1 MRMVNSFLVVLSGNG
16 NGRIKMKECTC
27 GRCQHNIC
35 TKKVPIFSSLSDEEL
50 IKIVNMTGH
59 EAFKKG
65 EIICNEGHKSE
76 TLIIINEGKV
86 KLSKLTKDGKE
97 QIIHILSNGD
107 FFGELNLFNDNES
120 YNFSAYAISDVK
132 ICTLTKKKMD
142 EILIEN
148 PNISLKILKEVTKRL
163 AETETLA
170 QNLATNDA
178 DIRIAHMILEF
189 GEKYG
194 INKKQSIEIKLPI
207 NREEMANYAGVTR
220 ETISRK
226 LSKFEELNIIEL
238 VGNKMIIVKD
248 EDALKELAE

>member
-1 MRMVNSFLVVLSGNG
+1 
-16 NGRIKMKECTC
+16 MKEYTC
-27 GRCQHNIC
+27 RNCHHNIC
-35 TKKVPIFSSLSDEEL
+35 ARKVRIFSSLSEKEL

-65 EIICNEGHKSE
+65 EAICNEGDKSE
-76 TLIIINEGKV
+76 TLVIINEGKV
-86 KLSKLTKDGKE
+86 KLCKLTKEGKE
-97 QIIHILSNGD
+97 QIIHILSSGD

-132 ICTLTKKKMD
+132 ICTLTKQKMD
-142 EILIEN
+142 DILLKN
-148 PNISLKILKEVTKRL
+148 PDISLKILKEVTKRL

-178 DIRIAHMILEF
+178 DIRIANMILDF

-194 INKKQSIEIKLPI
+194 VNKEEYIEIKLPI
-207 NREEMANYAGVTR
+207 NREEMANYVGVTR

-226 LSKFEELNIIEL
+226 LSKFEDLEIIKL
-238 VGNKMIIVKD
+238 VGNKVIIIKD
-248 EDALKELAE
+248 KDALKEYIE

>member
-1 MRMVNSFLVVLSGNG
+1 
-16 NGRIKMKECTC
+16 MKEYTC
-27 GRCQHNIC
+27 RNCHHNIC
-35 TKKVPIFSSLSDEEL
+35 ARKVPIFSSLSEKEL

-65 EIICNEGHKSE
+65 ETICNEGDKSE
-76 TLIIINEGKV
+76 TLVIINEGKV
-86 KLSKLTKDGKE
+86 KLCKLTKEGKE
-97 QIIHILSNGD
+97 QIIHILSSGD

-132 ICTLTKKKMD
+132 ICTLTKQKMD
-142 EILIEN
+142 DILLKN
-148 PNISLKILKEVTKRL
+148 PDISLKILKEVTKRL

-178 DIRIAHMILEF
+178 DIRIANMILDF

-194 INKKQSIEIKLPI
+194 VNKEEYIEIKLPI
-207 NREEMANYAGVTR
+207 NREEMANYVGVTR

-226 LSKFEELNIIEL
+226 LSKFEDLEIIKL
-238 VGNKMIIVKD
+238 VGNKVIIIKD
-248 EDALKELAE
+248 KDVLKEYIE

>member
-1 MRMVNSFLVVLSGNG
+1 
-16 NGRIKMKECTC
+16 MKECTC
-27 GRCQHNIC
+27 GRCHHNIC
-35 TKKVPIFSSLSDEEL
+35 ARKVPIFSSLSGEEL

-65 EIICNEGHKSE
+65 ETICNEGDKSE
-76 TLIIINEGKV
+76 TLVIINEGKV
-86 KLSKLTKDGKE
+86 KLCKLTKEGKE
-97 QIIHILSNGD
+97 QIIHILSSGD

-132 ICTLTKKKMD
+132 ICTLTKNKMD
-142 EILIEN
+142 EILLKN
-148 PNISLKILKEVTKRL
+148 PDISLKILKEVTRRL

-178 DIRIAHMILEF
+178 DIRIANMILDF

-194 INKKQSIEIKLPI
+194 VNKEQYIEIKLPI
-207 NREEMANYAGVTR
+207 NREEMANYVGVTR

-226 LSKFEELNIIEL
+226 LSKFEDLDIIKL
-238 VGNKMIIVKD
+238 VGNKVIIIKN
-248 EDALKELAE
+248 EDALKEFIE

>member
-1 MRMVNSFLVVLSGNG
+1 
-16 NGRIKMKECTC
+16 MKEYTC
-27 GRCQHNIC
+27 RNCHHNIC
-35 TKKVPIFSSLSDEEL
+35 ARKVPIFSSLSEKEL

-65 EIICNEGHKSE
+65 EAICNEGDKSE
-76 TLIIINEGKV
+76 TLVIINEGKV
-86 KLSKLTKDGKE
+86 KLCKLTKEGKE
-97 QIIHILSNGD
+97 QIIHILSSGD

-132 ICTLTKKKMD
+132 ICTFTKQKMD
-142 EILIEN
+142 DILLKN
-148 PNISLKILKEVTKRL
+148 PDISLKILKEVTKRL

-178 DIRIAHMILEF
+178 DIRIANMILDF

-194 INKKQSIEIKLPI
+194 VNKEQYIEIKLPI
-207 NREEMANYAGVTR
+207 NREEMANYVGVTR

-226 LSKFEELNIIEL
+226 LSKFEDLEIIKI
-238 VGNKMIIVKD
+238 VGNKVIIIKD
-248 EDALKELAE
+248 KDALKEYIE

>member
-1 MRMVNSFLVVLSGNG
+1 
-16 NGRIKMKECTC
+16 MKECTC
-27 GRCQHNIC
+27 GKCNHSIC
-35 TKKVPIFSSLSDEEL
+35 ASKVPIFSSLSEEDL

-59 EAFKKG
+59 EVYRKG
-65 EIICNEGHKSE
+65 EPICNEGDKSE

-86 KLSKLTKDGKE
+86 KLCKLTKEGKE

-142 EILIEN
+142 EILKQN
-148 PNISLKILKEVTKRL
+148 PDISLKILKEVTKKL

-170 QNLATNDA
+170 QTLATNDV
-178 DIRIAHMILEF
+178 DTRIANMILDF
-189 GEKYG
+189 SKRYG
-194 INKKQSIEIKLPI
+194 INKEKGMEIKLPI
-207 NREEMANYAGVTR
+207 NREEMANYVGVTR

-226 LSKFEELNIIEL
+226 LSKFEDLGIIKL
-238 VGNKMIIVKD
+238 VGNKRIIIKNED
-248 EDALKELAE
+248 ELKKFIE